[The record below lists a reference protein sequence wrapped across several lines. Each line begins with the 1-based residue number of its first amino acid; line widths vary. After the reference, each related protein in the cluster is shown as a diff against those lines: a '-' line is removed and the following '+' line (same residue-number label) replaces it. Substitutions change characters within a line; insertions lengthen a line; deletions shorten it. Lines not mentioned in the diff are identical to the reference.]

1 MPNDLQTARYDGL
14 IRRVGGL
21 LGGGSKVTETL
32 SELFP
37 MVDVENLPA
46 ELLFLAGWR
55 TGYRAIN
62 ISATPGQTSRGQLI
76 NPLGSGLIVSVT
88 DVWLEM
94 TSIQQVNY
102 TTESVLF
109 TPIFPGRKRD
119 TRTGA
124 IEDTGAV
131 VALASTGNTVR
142 RGSLTLLGNVT
153 FHHHA
158 SNNDL
163 FVLAPGTA
171 IEYGTELDNLNLALT
186 FFWRERAALSSE
198 LNFP

>member
-21 LGGGSKVTETL
+21 LGGGSKVTESL

-37 MVDVENLPA
+37 MIDCENLPA

-62 ISATPGQTSRGQLI
+62 VGATVGETSRAQLQ
-76 NPLGSGLIVSVT
+76 NPLGSGLVMVVT
-88 DVWLEM
+88 DVWL
-94 TSIQQVNY
+94 TTLQIVISY
-102 TTESVLF
+102 TVTDVLF
-109 TPIFPGRKRD
+109 AGTFPGRLRD

-131 VALASTGNTVR
+131 VALSQTGNTVK
-142 RGSLTLLGNVT
+142 RGDFTTISNET

-158 SNNDL
+158 TENSL
-163 FVLAPGTA
+163 FVLSPGTA
-171 IEYGTELDNLNLALT
+171 LEYGTDTDNVALAVT
-186 FFWRERAALSSE
+186 FNWRERAALSSE